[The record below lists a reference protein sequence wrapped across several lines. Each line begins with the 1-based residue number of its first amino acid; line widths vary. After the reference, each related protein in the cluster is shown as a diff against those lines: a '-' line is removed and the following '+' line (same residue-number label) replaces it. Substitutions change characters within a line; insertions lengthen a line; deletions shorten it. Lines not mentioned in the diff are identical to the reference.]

1 MKYCSK
7 CGNELLDEAVFCVK
21 CGCSCENTNKL
32 ADEIF
37 EKKRHSNLSLAS
49 ILNNIAAIGNAIIAV
64 FSREL
69 FFINE
74 KSSTHSGADVSITFG
89 SSGGIDSDYTGRR
102 ILEEPKWFAVWIL
115 SIIAVFVIGFLISKC
130 KKKKMAQMLSYIYML
145 TSVASAI
152 FMLKASTM
160 IENFIVCGFGLI
172 FFVPVVLQIIAGINF
187 IQAKK

>member
-7 CGNELLDEAVFCVK
+7 CGNELPDEAVFCVK

-37 EKKRHSNLSLAS
+37 EKKSRSNLSLAS

-64 FSREL
+64 FSREI

-74 KSSTHSGADVSITFG
+74 KSSTHSGADVSITVG
-89 SSGGIDSDYTGRR
+89 SSSGFDNDYTGRM

-115 SIIAVFVIGFLISKC
+115 SIIAVFVIGFLISKW
-130 KKKKMAQMLSYIYML
+130 KKGKTPQILSYVYMVMSL
-145 TSVASAI
+145 ASAI
-152 FMLKASTM
+152 VMLKASTT
-160 IENFIVCGFGLI
+160 IVNFIVCGFGLI
-172 FFVPVVLQIIAGINF
+172 YFVPVVLQIIAAINF